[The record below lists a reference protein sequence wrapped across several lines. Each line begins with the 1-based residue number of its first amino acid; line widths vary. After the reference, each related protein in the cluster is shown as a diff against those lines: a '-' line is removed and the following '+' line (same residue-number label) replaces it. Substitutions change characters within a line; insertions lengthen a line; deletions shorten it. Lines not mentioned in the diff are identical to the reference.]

1 MKSVAQF
8 RLIDFI
14 LAMTVY
20 LQIRH
25 SHFTRAVFPVLVLC
39 SRELVVSGDSI
50 MKKVWGGHCGAKEK
64 EGGQHKFL
72 SCMAIFHFLKIKLL

>member
-50 MKKVWGGHCGAKEK
+50 MKKVGGALR
-64 EGGQHKFL
+64 GQGKRRGPT
-72 SCMAIFHFLKIKLL
+72 

>member
-50 MKKVWGGHCGAKEK
+50 MKKVGGGTAGPRKKKGANINSYLAWR
-64 EGGQHKFL
+64 FF
-72 SCMAIFHFLKIKLL
+72 IF